1 MKHRGIVQTADKI
14 LELMTNQYQN
24 SRKLYL
30 RSIYEKKS
38 NWNIK
43 KCSDGRAAY
52 GTVLERQ
59 NTFMYRRFESSSLRQ
74 MTFDFYIKAFSILH
88 SFFK

>member
-43 KCSDGRAAY
+43 NAVMA
-52 GTVLERQ
+52 ERLMALFWKDRIHLCIGGS
-59 NTFMYRRFESSSLRQ
+59 NP
-74 MTFDFYIKAFSILH
+74 LH
-88 SFFK
+88 CAK